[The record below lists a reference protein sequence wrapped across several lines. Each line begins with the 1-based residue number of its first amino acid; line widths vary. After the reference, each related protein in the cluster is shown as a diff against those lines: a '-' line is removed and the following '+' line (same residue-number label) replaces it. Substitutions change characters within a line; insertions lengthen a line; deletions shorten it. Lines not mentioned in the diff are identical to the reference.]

1 MTQRQDTAALA
12 RDPMEARLGRLRIE
26 PDPDRRERRDLEA
39 AGFRRTRK
47 WRWAAL
53 AGTLTLGLGAV
64 FVWATWGASGVA
76 PQVAPEALPA
86 RTAAAPPAPGAEV
99 AAPAPRRLVLGG
111 YVRAQR
117 QVHLGAAVSGVVR
130 AMLVAPG
137 TRVAKGEVIAELA
150 NDTLK
155 ALVDQAHATA
165 AARLAELDE
174 LRHGALPAELDR
186 AAAQTAELRT
196 ELERARRQLE
206 RQRALHQSGLVAR
219 ADLDQAEGDYAV
231 AVSRVE
237 VVLRDEELLSQGA
250 RPERLRR
257 AEAALTEA
265 QAALVLAR
273 AQVEQTV
280 IRSPID
286 GVVTK
291 QHAQVGELVSA
302 GFGGG
307 ASAAIVTIADVSRL
321 VVEIDV
327 PLAELRH
334 LRLGQ
339 RVRVESEALAGEE
352 LAGEVSWIG
361 PEANRQKLS
370 IPIEVEVAGTSPAL
384 MPGLSAKVT
393 LLLEDPAGN
402 RPTASGA
409 DASSEE
415 VPR

>member
-1 MTQRQDTAALA
+1 MTELQDRAALA
-12 RDPMEARLGRLRIE
+12 RDPMEARLGRLRLE
-26 PDPDRRERRDLEA
+26 PDQHRRERRDLEPSGSHRA
-39 AGFRRTRK
+39 S
-47 WRWAAL
+47 WWAAL
-53 AGTLTLGLGAV
+53 AGALGLGALL
-64 FVWATWGASGVA
+64 VWAPWRASAVA
-76 PQVAPEALPA
+76 PRPSAEPLPA
-86 RTAAAPPAPGAEV
+86 RTAAAPPAPAAEV
-99 AAPAPRRLVLGG
+99 VPPARRQLVFGG

-137 TRVAKGEVIAELA
+137 TRVAKGERIAELA

-155 ALVDQAHATA
+155 ALVEQAQATA
-165 AARLAELDE
+165 AARLAELEE
-174 LRHGALPAELDR
+174 LRHGPLPAELDR
-186 AAAQTAELRT
+186 AAARTSELRA
-196 ELERARRQLE
+196 ELERARRQLD
-206 RQRALHQSGLVAR
+206 RQQALHENGLVAR
-219 ADLDQAEGDYAV
+219 ADLDQAQGDHAV
-231 AVSRVE
+231 AASRLE
-237 VVLRDEELLSQGA
+237 VAQRDEELLSQGA

-257 AEAALTEA
+257 AEAGLTEA
-265 QAALVLAR
+265 QAALDLAR

-307 ASAAIVTIADVSRL
+307 ANAAIVTIADTSRL

-352 LAGEVSWIG
+352 FAGEVSWIG

-370 IPIEVEVAGTSPAL
+370 IPIEVEMVGASPAL
-384 MPGLSAKVT
+384 LPGLSAKVT
-393 LLLEDPAGN
+393 LLLESSAEDRPAAG
-402 RPTASGA
+402 GA

-415 VPR
+415 VL